1 MFGVLVNS
9 VGVIIGCGL
18 GLLLGKAVPQRVGKL
33 VMSGMALCIMY
44 IGISGALKGQN
55 TLVLILSLASGAAIG
70 ELLDL
75 DAKLKRFAN
84 LLERRFK
91 KDGQQGSLADAFVTT
106 TIIMCTGAL
115 AVIGPLQAAL
125 NGDNSKIFAKAAID
139 TIAAVIFGS
148 TMGPGVA
155 LTAVSL
161 FVYQGFFALTGGLLA
176 PLLSD
181 YAIAEITCA
190 GSVLLLGMSLNM
202 LGLTK
207 LKIMN
212 LLPAVFM
219 PMLLCLIIP

>member
-9 VGVIIGCGL
+9 VAVIIGCGI
-18 GLLLGKAVPQRVGKL
+18 GLLLGKAVPERVGKL
-33 VMSGMALCIMY
+33 VMNGMALCVIY

-55 TLVLILSLASGAAIG
+55 ALVLIISIALGAALG

-75 DAKLKRFAN
+75 DARLNRFAN
-84 LLERRFK
+84 NLEKRFQK
-91 KDGQQGSLADAFVTT
+91 SGGQMSLAEAFITT
-106 TIIMCTGAL
+106 TIIMCAGAL
-115 AVIGPLQAAL
+115 AVIGPLRAGL
-125 NGDNSKIFAKAAID
+125 SGDNSVIYTKTTIDFIGAIIFS
-139 TIAAVIFGS
+139 T

-155 LTAVSL
+155 LTSISL
-161 FVYQGFFALTGGLLA
+161 LIYQGFFALAGGLLS

-190 GSVLLLGMSLNM
+190 GSVLLVGLGLNM

-219 PMLLCLIIP
+219 PMLLCLVI

>member
-9 VGVIIGCGL
+9 VGVIVGCGL

-55 TLVLILSLASGAAIG
+55 TLVLILSLASGAVVG

-115 AVIGPLQAAL
+115 AVIGPLQATL

-161 FVYQGFFALTGGLLA
+161 FVYQGFFALAGGLLA

-219 PMLLCLIIP
+219 PMLLCLIIK